1 MVTGALSEPLIIA
14 GSRLMRTGAAVAVS
28 VHARMEAATMV

>member
-1 MVTGALSEPLIIA
+1 MVTGALSDPLIIV
-14 GSRLMRTGAAVAVS
+14 GSTVMRTGAAVAVS